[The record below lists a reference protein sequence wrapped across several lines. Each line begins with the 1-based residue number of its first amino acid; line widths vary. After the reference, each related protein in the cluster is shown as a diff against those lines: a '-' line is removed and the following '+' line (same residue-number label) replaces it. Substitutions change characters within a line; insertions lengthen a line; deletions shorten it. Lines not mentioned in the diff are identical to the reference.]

1 MQRRYRILRV
11 SAGAFVLLALLSRA
25 AGAAEPQRLD
35 VPVGTW
41 KELPGTKLKDAWAE
55 WGQPDHLPQGSLTG
69 ASAMISAWISG
80 AFDTKRGLFVIP
92 RAGGHADWAGNQVIA
107 FDVNMLSWRLL
118 RPFSPNY
125 PPLIAS
131 NPRSAYVNPYSDGTP
146 ASVHTYDAVEY
157 LPTVDRIWS
166 AGGIYWSP
174 AGESSPSKTWWWN
187 PTSTEWEPKTTRPG
201 GYGASARWVPSLD
214 RLIVRSS
221 QALYSY
227 DPATDTYKELYQSA
241 LPGSSS
247 TMALDD
253 AKRKLYRFV
262 NGKLATIDLGSLSSK
277 ESLATMTGDTE
288 FSGLSGIGA
297 LFDKGKVIVF
307 GRATDAAR
315 GAIHVVDPATRVAAR
330 YDPSD
335 DAQPPAPTRQG
346 MWKRFFEARGHYWV
360 ITQWNE
366 NVWVFNPGPEGVSP
380 KPSTP
385 RAETSSAPAA
395 PAAAAPP
402 ERAAA
407 APPAAPATAS
417 PPSQAPP
424 PSRPSP
430 PSPPPPA
437 PSVVA
442 QQPAPSDQDKERPA
456 GERARLDVPDR
467 TWVPRP
473 QPVVG
478 EGPSASKGKH
488 MRIFHDS
495 KRGRMV
501 LTGGDYPYTRG
512 DGNALQLV
520 WAIDLAKGSKWEL
533 LHGWCSPPG
542 GVQPARPDNVT
553 WVYDSKR
560 DQGIIMPA
568 YYFGPARCPDVSEAK
583 DGYVYDLA
591 SNSWQ
596 PATWPRPTPAYGG
609 DIHNHWGV
617 YDPVSDGVYRF
628 YWRGSLNMQVLERG
642 ANRWEFISLRGSG
655 VGGTDASNDQSAI
668 DPQGRSI
675 YVISRKLKALIRY
688 SIGKKEVAETIPMP
702 PGWSA
707 PSSEFGGGDMETYL
721 AFDSIN
727 RVLLNPVTH
736 NYGGKLLGLGIY
748 HVDTKKWEW
757 EEAPEG
763 VSGNTLAFDATN
775 NVFMFFGRSASQR
788 FWLYRY
794 RAAP

>member
-1 MQRRYRILRV
+1 MELRWQILRASLLAV
-11 SAGAFVLLALLSRA
+11 GLLALISGAARA
-25 AGAAEPQRLD
+25 ADPQPLD

-41 KELPGTKLKDAWAE
+41 KELPGTQLKDAWAQ
-55 WGQPDHLPQGSLTG
+55 WGQPEHLPQGSLTG
-69 ASAMISAWISG
+69 ASAMINAWISG
-80 AFDTKRGLFVIP
+80 ALDTKRGLFVIP

-107 FDVNMLSWRLL
+107 FDVNALTWRLL
-118 RPFSPNY
+118 RPLSPNY

-166 AGGIYWSP
+166 SGGIYWSP

-187 PTSTEWEPKTTRPG
+187 PTSTEWEAKTTRPG
-201 GYGASARWVPSLD
+201 GYGTSARWVPSLD
-214 RLIVRSS
+214 RLIVRTS
-221 QALYSY
+221 QGLYSY
-227 DPATDTYKELYQSA
+227 DPATDAYKELFQSP
-241 LPGSSS
+241 LPGSPS

-253 AKRKLYRFV
+253 AKRKMYRFV
-262 NGKLATIDLGSLSSK
+262 NGKLATIDLGSPSGK
-277 ESLATMTGDTE
+277 ESLGAMTGDTG
-288 FSGLSGIGA
+288 FSGLTGIGA
-297 LFDKGKVIVF
+297 FFDKGKVMVF
-307 GRATDAAR
+307 GRAADAAR
-315 GAIHVVDPATRVAAR
+315 GALHVVDPASRVAAR

-335 DAQPPAPTRQG
+335 DVHPPAPTRQG

-366 NVWVFNPGPEGVSP
+366 NVWVFNPGPQGVSP
-380 KPSTP
+380 KPSAP
-385 RAETSSAPAA
+385 RAEATSAPAA
-395 PAAAAPP
+395 NS
-402 ERAAA
+402 
-407 APPAAPATAS
+407 APAPSPAPTAS
-417 PPSQAPP
+417 PAPP
-424 PSRPSP
+424 P
-430 PSPPPPA
+430 PSPPPA
-437 PSVVA
+437 ARVVA
-442 QQPAPSDQDKERPA
+442 QASPSDQDKERPPA
-456 GERARLDVPDR
+456 ERARLDVPDR

-488 MRIFHDS
+488 MRIFHDT

-583 DGYVYDLA
+583 DGYVFDLA
-591 SNSWQ
+591 SNTWQ
-596 PATWPRPTPAYGG
+596 PAPWPRPTAPAYGG
-609 DIHNHWGV
+609 DIHNHFGV
-617 YDPVSDGVYRF
+617 YDPLSDGVYRF
-628 YWRGSLNMQVLERG
+628 FWRGSLNMQVLERG
-642 ANRWEFISLRGSG
+642 ANRWQFIPLRGSG

-688 SIGKKEVAETIPMP
+688 SITKKEVAETIPMP
-702 PGWSA
+702 SGWSA

-727 RVLLNPVTH
+727 RVLLNPMTH
-736 NYGGKLLGLGIY
+736 NYGGKLLGVGIF

-775 NVFMFFGRSASQR
+775 NVFMFFGRSASQQ

>member
-1 MQRRYRILRV
+1 MELRWQILRA
-11 SAGAFVLLALLSRA
+11 SLLAVGLLTLISGAARA
-25 AGAAEPQRLD
+25 ADPQPLD

-41 KELPGTKLKDAWAE
+41 KELPGTQLKDAWAH
-55 WGQPDHLPQGSLTG
+55 WGQPEHLPQGSLTG
-69 ASAMISAWISG
+69 ASAMINAWISG
-80 AFDTKRGLFVIP
+80 ALDTKRGLFVIP

-107 FDVNMLSWRLL
+107 FDVNALTWRLL
-118 RPFSPNY
+118 RPLSPNY

-166 AGGIYWSP
+166 SGGIYWSP

-187 PTSTEWEPKTTRPG
+187 PTSTEWEAKTTRPG
-201 GYGASARWVPSLD
+201 GYGTSARWVPSLD
-214 RLIVRSS
+214 RLIVRTS
-221 QALYSY
+221 QGLYSY
-227 DPATDTYKELYQSA
+227 DPATDAYKELFQSP
-241 LPGSSS
+241 LPGSPS

-253 AKRKLYRFV
+253 AKRKMYRFV
-262 NGKLATIDLGSLSSK
+262 NGKLATIDLGSPSGK
-277 ESLATMTGDTE
+277 ESLGAMTGDTG
-288 FSGLSGIGA
+288 FSGLTGIGA
-297 LFDKGKVIVF
+297 FFDKGKVMVF
-307 GRATDAAR
+307 GRAADAAR
-315 GAIHVVDPATRVAAR
+315 GALHVVDPASRVAAR

-335 DAQPPAPTRQG
+335 DVHPPAPTRQG

-366 NVWVFNPGPEGVSP
+366 NVWVFNPGPQGVSP
-380 KPSTP
+380 KPSAP
-385 RAETSSAPAA
+385 RAEATSAPAA
-395 PAAAAPP
+395 NS
-402 ERAAA
+402 
-407 APPAAPATAS
+407 APAPSPAPTAS
-417 PPSQAPP
+417 PAPP
-424 PSRPSP
+424 P
-430 PSPPPPA
+430 PSPPPA
-437 PSVVA
+437 ARVVA
-442 QQPAPSDQDKERPA
+442 QASPSDQDKERPPA
-456 GERARLDVPDR
+456 ERARLDVPDR

-488 MRIFHDS
+488 MRIFHDT

-583 DGYVYDLA
+583 DGYVFDLA
-591 SNSWQ
+591 SNTWQ
-596 PATWPRPTPAYGG
+596 PAPWPRPTAPAYGG
-609 DIHNHWGV
+609 DIHNHFGV
-617 YDPVSDGVYRF
+617 YDPLSDGVYRF
-628 YWRGSLNMQVLERG
+628 FWRGSLNMQVLERG
-642 ANRWEFISLRGSG
+642 ANRWQFIPLRGSG

-688 SIGKKEVAETIPMP
+688 SITKKEVAETIPMP
-702 PGWSA
+702 SGWSA

-727 RVLLNPVTH
+727 RVLLNPMTH
-736 NYGGKLLGLGIY
+736 NYGGKLLGVGIF

-775 NVFMFFGRSASQR
+775 NVFMFFGRSASQQ

>member
-1 MQRRYRILRV
+1 MELRWQILRA
-11 SAGAFVLLALLSRA
+11 SLLAVGLLTLISGAARA
-25 AGAAEPQRLD
+25 ADPQPLD

-41 KELPGTKLKDAWAE
+41 KELPGTQLKDAWAH
-55 WGQPDHLPQGSLTG
+55 WGQPEHLPQGSLTG
-69 ASAMISAWISG
+69 ASAMINAWISG
-80 AFDTKRGLFVIP
+80 ALDTKRGLFVIP

-107 FDVNMLSWRLL
+107 FDVNALTWRLL
-118 RPFSPNY
+118 RPLSPNY

-166 AGGIYWSP
+166 SGGIYWSP

-187 PTSTEWEPKTTRPG
+187 PTSTEWEAKTTRPG
-201 GYGASARWVPSLD
+201 GYGTSARWVPSLD
-214 RLIVRSS
+214 RLIVRTS
-221 QALYSY
+221 QGLYSY
-227 DPATDTYKELYQSA
+227 DPATDAYKELFQSP
-241 LPGSSS
+241 LPGSPS

-253 AKRKLYRFV
+253 AKRKMYRFV
-262 NGKLATIDLGSLSSK
+262 NGKLATIDLGSPSGK
-277 ESLATMTGDTE
+277 ESLGAMTGDTG
-288 FSGLSGIGA
+288 FSGLTGIGA
-297 LFDKGKVIVF
+297 FFDKGKVMVF
-307 GRATDAAR
+307 GRAADAAR
-315 GAIHVVDPATRVAAR
+315 GALHVVDPASRVAAR

-335 DAQPPAPTRQG
+335 DVHPPAPTRQG

-366 NVWVFNPGPEGVSP
+366 NVWVFNPGPQGVSP
-380 KPSTP
+380 KPSAP
-385 RAETSSAPAA
+385 RAEATSAPAA
-395 PAAAAPP
+395 NS
-402 ERAAA
+402 
-407 APPAAPATAS
+407 APAPSPAPTAS
-417 PPSQAPP
+417 PAPP
-424 PSRPSP
+424 P
-430 PSPPPPA
+430 PSPPPA
-437 PSVVA
+437 ARVVA
-442 QQPAPSDQDKERPA
+442 QASPSDQDKERPPA
-456 GERARLDVPDR
+456 ERARLDVPDR

-488 MRIFHDS
+488 MRIFHDT

-501 LTGGDYPYTRG
+501 LTGGDSPYTRG
-512 DGNALQLV
+512 DGNSLQLV

-583 DGYVYDLA
+583 DGYVFDLA
-591 SNSWQ
+591 SNTWQ
-596 PATWPRPTPAYGG
+596 PAPWPRPTAPAYGG
-609 DIHNHWGV
+609 DIHNHFGV
-617 YDPVSDGVYRF
+617 YDPLSDGVYRF
-628 YWRGSLNMQVLERG
+628 FWRGSLNMQVLERG
-642 ANRWEFISLRGSG
+642 ANRWQFIPLRGSG

-688 SIGKKEVAETIPMP
+688 SITKKEVAETIPMP
-702 PGWSA
+702 SGWSA

-727 RVLLNPVTH
+727 RVLLNPMTH
-736 NYGGKLLGLGIY
+736 NYGGKLLGVGIF

-775 NVFMFFGRSASQR
+775 NVFMFFGRSASQQ

>member
-1 MQRRYRILRV
+1 MCLP
-11 SAGAFVLLALLSRA
+11 LLA
-25 AGAAEPQRLD
+25 
-35 VPVGTW
+35 
-41 KELPGTKLKDAWAE
+41 
-55 WGQPDHLPQGSLTG
+55 
-69 ASAMISAWISG
+69 
-80 AFDTKRGLFVIP
+80 
-92 RAGGHADWAGNQVIA
+92 
-107 FDVNMLSWRLL
+107 
-118 RPFSPNY
+118 
-125 PPLIAS
+125 
-131 NPRSAYVNPYSDGTP
+131 
-146 ASVHTYDAVEY
+146 
-157 LPTVDRIWS
+157 
-166 AGGIYWSP
+166 
-174 AGESSPSKTWWWN
+174 
-187 PTSTEWEPKTTRPG
+187 
-201 GYGASARWVPSLD
+201 
-214 RLIVRSS
+214 
-221 QALYSY
+221 
-227 DPATDTYKELYQSA
+227 
-241 LPGSSS
+241 
-247 TMALDD
+247 
-253 AKRKLYRFV
+253 
-262 NGKLATIDLGSLSSK
+262 
-277 ESLATMTGDTE
+277 
-288 FSGLSGIGA
+288 
-297 LFDKGKVIVF
+297 
-307 GRATDAAR
+307 
-315 GAIHVVDPATRVAAR
+315 
-330 YDPSD
+330 
-335 DAQPPAPTRQG
+335 
-346 MWKRFFEARGHYWV
+346 
-360 ITQWNE
+360 
-366 NVWVFNPGPEGVSP
+366 EG
-380 KPSTP
+380 
-385 RAETSSAPAA
+385 
-395 PAAAAPP
+395 
-402 ERAAA
+402 
-407 APPAAPATAS
+407 
-417 PPSQAPP
+417 
-424 PSRPSP
+424 PSP

-488 MRIFHDS
+488 MRIFHDR

-583 DGYVYDLA
+583 DGYVYDLV

>member
-1 MQRRYRILRV
+1 MELRWQILRA
-11 SAGAFVLLALLSRA
+11 SLLAVGLLTLISGAARA
-25 AGAAEPQRLD
+25 ADPQPLD

-41 KELPGTKLKDAWAE
+41 KELPGTQLKDAWAQ
-55 WGQPDHLPQGSLTG
+55 WGQPEHLPQGSLTG
-69 ASAMISAWISG
+69 ASAMINAWISG
-80 AFDTKRGLFVIP
+80 ALDTKRGLFVIP

-107 FDVNMLSWRLL
+107 FDVNALTWRLL
-118 RPFSPNY
+118 RPLSPNY

-166 AGGIYWSP
+166 SGGIYWSP

-187 PTSTEWEPKTTRPG
+187 PTSTEWEAKTTRPG
-201 GYGASARWVPSLD
+201 GYGTSARWVPSLD
-214 RLIVRSS
+214 RLIVRTS
-221 QALYSY
+221 QGLYSY
-227 DPATDTYKELYQSA
+227 DPATDAYKELFQSP
-241 LPGSSS
+241 LPGSPS

-253 AKRKLYRFV
+253 AKRKMYRFV
-262 NGKLATIDLGSLSSK
+262 NGKLATIDLGSPSGK
-277 ESLATMTGDTE
+277 ESLGAMTGDTG
-288 FSGLSGIGA
+288 FSGLTGIGA
-297 LFDKGKVIVF
+297 FFDKGKVMVF
-307 GRATDAAR
+307 GRAADAAR
-315 GAIHVVDPATRVAAR
+315 GALHVVDPASRVAAR

-335 DAQPPAPTRQG
+335 DVHPPAPTRQG

-366 NVWVFNPGPEGVSP
+366 NVWVFNPGPQGVSP
-380 KPSTP
+380 KPSAP
-385 RAETSSAPAA
+385 RAEATSAPAA
-395 PAAAAPP
+395 NS
-402 ERAAA
+402 
-407 APPAAPATAS
+407 APAPSPAPTAS
-417 PPSQAPP
+417 PAPP
-424 PSRPSP
+424 P
-430 PSPPPPA
+430 PSPPPA
-437 PSVVA
+437 ARVVA
-442 QQPAPSDQDKERPA
+442 QASPSDQDKERPPA
-456 GERARLDVPDR
+456 ERARLDVPDR

-488 MRIFHDS
+488 MRIFHDT

-583 DGYVYDLA
+583 DGYVFDLA
-591 SNSWQ
+591 SNTWQ
-596 PATWPRPTPAYGG
+596 PAPWPRPTAPAYGG
-609 DIHNHWGV
+609 DIHNHFGV
-617 YDPVSDGVYRF
+617 YDPLSDGVYRF
-628 YWRGSLNMQVLERG
+628 FWRGSLNMQVLERG
-642 ANRWEFISLRGSG
+642 ANRWQFIPLRGSG

-688 SIGKKEVAETIPMP
+688 SITKKEVAETIPMP
-702 PGWSA
+702 SGWSA

-727 RVLLNPVTH
+727 RVLLNPMTH
-736 NYGGKLLGLGIY
+736 NYGGKLLGVGIF

-775 NVFMFFGRSASQR
+775 NVFMFFGRSASQQ

>member
-1 MQRRYRILRV
+1 MELRWQILRA
-11 SAGAFVLLALLSRA
+11 SLLAVGLLTLISGAARA
-25 AGAAEPQRLD
+25 ADPQPLD

-41 KELPGTKLKDAWAE
+41 KELPGTQLKDAWAH
-55 WGQPDHLPQGSLTG
+55 WGQPEHLPQGSLTG
-69 ASAMISAWISG
+69 ASAMINAWISG
-80 AFDTKRGLFVIP
+80 ALDTKRGLFVIP

-107 FDVNMLSWRLL
+107 FDVNALTWRLL
-118 RPFSPNY
+118 RPLSPNY

-166 AGGIYWSP
+166 SGGIYWSP

-187 PTSTEWEPKTTRPG
+187 PTSTEWEAKTTRPG
-201 GYGASARWVPSLD
+201 GYGTSARWVPSLD
-214 RLIVRSS
+214 RLIVRTS
-221 QALYSY
+221 QGLYSY
-227 DPATDTYKELYQSA
+227 DPATDAYKELFQSP
-241 LPGSSS
+241 LPGSPS

-253 AKRKLYRFV
+253 AKRKMYRFV
-262 NGKLATIDLGSLSSK
+262 NGKLATIDLGSPSGK
-277 ESLATMTGDTE
+277 ESLGAMTGDTG
-288 FSGLSGIGA
+288 FSGLTGIGA
-297 LFDKGKVIVF
+297 FFDKGKVMVF
-307 GRATDAAR
+307 GRAADAAR
-315 GAIHVVDPATRVAAR
+315 GALHVVDPASRVAAR

-335 DAQPPAPTRQG
+335 DVHPPAPTRQG

-366 NVWVFNPGPEGVSP
+366 NVWVFNPGPQGVSP
-380 KPSTP
+380 KPSAP
-385 RAETSSAPAA
+385 RAEATSAPAA
-395 PAAAAPP
+395 NS
-402 ERAAA
+402 
-407 APPAAPATAS
+407 APAPSPAPTAS
-417 PPSQAPP
+417 PAPP
-424 PSRPSP
+424 P
-430 PSPPPPA
+430 PSPPPA
-437 PSVVA
+437 ARVVA
-442 QQPAPSDQDKERPA
+442 QASPSDQDKERPPA
-456 GERARLDVPDR
+456 ERARLDVPDR

-488 MRIFHDS
+488 MRIFHDT

-553 WVYDSKR
+553 WVYDSRR

-583 DGYVYDLA
+583 DGYVFDLA
-591 SNSWQ
+591 SNTWQ
-596 PATWPRPTPAYGG
+596 PAPWPRPTAPAYGG
-609 DIHNHWGV
+609 DIHNHFGV
-617 YDPVSDGVYRF
+617 YDPLSDGVYRF
-628 YWRGSLNMQVLERG
+628 FWRGSLNMQVLERG
-642 ANRWEFISLRGSG
+642 ANRWQFIPLRGSG

-688 SIGKKEVAETIPMP
+688 SITKKEVAETIPMP
-702 PGWSA
+702 SGWSA

-727 RVLLNPVTH
+727 RVLLNPMTH
-736 NYGGKLLGLGIY
+736 NYGGKLLGVGIF

-775 NVFMFFGRSASQR
+775 NVFMFFGRSASQQ